1 MGFSVSGAAAII
13 FATLFV
19 TFGMWYTATANSFE
33 AVSDAEKDR
42 TDAVL
47 ETRNTEIE
55 VVSTNYNSSNTGSEL
70 TVKVNNTG
78 AEQLS
83 LDSTD
88 LLVDGEY
95 RTGWQNGAEVNGDPD
110 TRLWL
115 SGEQLTI
122 TVSADSQPSRIKVT
136 VENAVSATA
145 GVPA

>member
-19 TFGMWYTATANSFE
+19 TFGMWFTATSNSFE
-33 AVSDAEKDR
+33 EVTDAEKDR
-42 TDAVL
+42 TDEVL

-55 VVSTNYNSSNTGSEL
+55 IVATSYDATANEV
-70 TVKVNNTG
+70 TVQVNNTG
-78 AEQLS
+78 AEQLA
-83 LDSTD
+83 LEGTD
-88 LLVDGEY
+88 LIVDGEY
-95 RTGWQNGAEVNGDPD
+95 RTGWQDGATVDGNPD

-122 TVSADSQPSRIKVT
+122 TVTADTEPDRVKVT
-136 VENAVSATA
+136 AENGVSDTS